1 MLISYGEESQR
12 PEVAYDSSVDSA
24 LPLRVGE
31 TGGPRESER
40 LEESDDEDPEQRQ
53 LLERIRPL
61 AQPGAVFR
69 LNERDIGR
77 YMKLGNRMV
86 VVVGPLPSLTG
97 LATEVLSREVRV
109 STRRSWKPEL
119 FDLPRSEEDEY
130 RIYVEE
136 NVVFTR
142 RKLIDEFTLDGFFE
156 LDVRLPVPIRLLN
169 PKYFLDWLPRPY
181 IDLIVS
187 GMQGQPLPRIY
198 PPRA

>member
-1 MLISYGEESQR
+1 M
-12 PEVAYDSSVDSA
+12 AYDSSVDSG
-24 LPLRVGE
+24 LSLRVGE
-31 TGGPRESER
+31 TGGPRESEQF
-40 LEESDDEDPEQRQ
+40 EESDDEDPEQRQ

-86 VVVGPLPSLTG
+86 VVVGPVPSLAG
-97 LATEVLSREVRV
+97 PATAVLSREVRV
-109 STRRSWKPEL
+109 STRLSWKPEL

-130 RIYVEE
+130 RLYLEK

-142 RKLIDEFTLDGFFE
+142 RKLIDEFTLDGLFE
-156 LDVRLPVPIRLLN
+156 LDVRLPVRIGLLN
-169 PKYFLDWLPRPY
+169 PKCFLDWLPRPY

-187 GMQGQPLPRIY
+187 RMKGQPLPRIY
-198 PPRA
+198 PPRAS